1 MAYSYVNE
9 SVLSM
14 QIVGEQTYD
23 RRLILPVGV
32 TLLGEYGTGS
42 IKSLSFRFYDSVTQR
57 TSVLHHVPF
66 TPSDPYSYNGV
77 ETMIGEAHET
87 WGKQVREQGKK
98 KRKMTAQDRQDA
110 GKALDEIRISKL
122 KRTESTNNKIYYE
135 GTKND
140 RKKLNRAIRR
150 SNRSTK

>member
-1 MAYSYVNE
+1 
-9 SVLSM
+9 M

-57 TSVLHHVPF
+57 SSVLHHVPF
-66 TPSDPYSYNGV
+66 TPSDPYSYNGI

-87 WGKQVREQGKK
+87 WVKQVREQGKK
-98 KRKMTAQDRQDA
+98 SKMTVKERQDA
-110 GKALDEIRISKL
+110 GKVLDEIRVSKQ
-122 KRTESTNNKIYYE
+122 KRDESSTGKLLFE
-135 GTKND
+135 GTKLYGDTKID
-140 RKKLNRAIRR
+140 RKKLNRKFKRAARA
-150 SNRSTK
+150 NRQ